1 MIWFRTPSFKVLVI
15 FVYLILSS
23 TFKNKKEVGNAMA
36 KKSQTPFEKAENLLE
51 QGKPEEALEILRKN
65 WDSENESP
73 KMFKLAGDAKVSQA
87 SSTESQLEKRKF
99 LRDALKQY
107 KKSLMLDPKNKDTV
121 QSKNMLENTM
131 MELGIRATRFPKLVS
146 DQTPTF
152 WGLILIPILIIGL
165 ILAAKA
171 ILDSQNQSD
180 IFIEVDLNDQLSST
194 HVQNFRLHAESGA
207 YDGVKFHRIIDEFM
221 IQGGDFENQDG
232 TGGYASAWYGYCNG
246 QASGDSTCS
255 GQGEKAWT
263 VPDEANNGL
272 THKPGALAMA
282 KTSQPNT
289 GGSQFYF
296 VDKDS
301 TPSHLDGVHTVFGQ
315 AVSGKIDGT
324 IVSGIEAI
332 DRISTVTT
340 ASDSPVDEIP
350 TIKKIDL
357 EGDCDSTPDSV
368 CKAFFYI
375 DFL

>member
-1 MIWFRTPSFKVLVI
+1 
-15 FVYLILSS
+15 
-23 TFKNKKEVGNAMA
+23 
-36 KKSQTPFEKAENLLE
+36 
-51 QGKPEEALEILRKN
+51 
-65 WDSENESP
+65 
-73 KMFKLAGDAKVSQA
+73 
-87 SSTESQLEKRKF
+87 
-99 LRDALKQY
+99 
-107 KKSLMLDPKNKDTV
+107 
-121 QSKNMLENTM
+121 
-131 MELGIRATRFPKLVS
+131 
-146 DQTPTF
+146 
-152 WGLILIPILIIGL
+152 
-165 ILAAKA
+165 
-171 ILDSQNQSD
+171 
-180 IFIEVDLNDQLSST
+180 
-194 HVQNFRLHAESGA
+194 
-207 YDGVKFHRIIDEFM
+207 
-221 IQGGDFENQDG
+221 
-232 TGGYASAWYGYCNG
+232 
-246 QASGDSTCS
+246 
-255 GQGEKAWT
+255 
-263 VPDEANNGL
+263 
-272 THKPGALAMA
+272 MA